1 MPWYGSHPFLN
12 EYIRGN
18 RCRRIMEIGV
28 LNGEN
33 AKAMVEAA
41 IENLPPEEVEYY
53 GFDFFRNYSLEQ
65 VEKKLEGTGCK
76 FRLFKGDTSD
86 TLPRSV
92 KALPKMDL
100 IFIDGGKSY
109 SEANSDWTCSRLL
122 MHGKTVV
129 FVHNYDFSG
138 VQKMV
143 DEIPRDRYRVEIIHA
158 PNDEDTAVI
167 KGIS

>member
-1 MPWYGSHPFLN
+1 
-12 EYIRGN
+12 
-18 RCRRIMEIGV
+18 MEIGV

-33 AKAMVEAA
+33 AKAMVEVA

-53 GFDFFRNYSLEQ
+53 GFDFFSNYSLKQ
-65 VEKKLEGTGCK
+65 IEKKLEETGCK
-76 FRLFKGDTSD
+76 FKLFKGDTAD

-92 KALPKMDL
+92 KDLPQMDL

-109 SEANSDWTCSRLL
+109 SEAYNDWTCSRLL
-122 MHGKTVV
+122 MHDKTAV
-129 FVHNYDFSG
+129 FVHNYDFSR

-143 DEIPRDRYRVEIIHA
+143 DEIPKDKYRVEIIHT

-167 KGIS
+167 KEISC

>member
-1 MPWYGSHPFLN
+1 
-12 EYIRGN
+12 
-18 RCRRIMEIGV
+18 MEIGV

-33 AKAMVEAA
+33 AKAMIETA

-53 GFDFFRNYSLEQ
+53 GFDFFSNYNLEKI
-65 VEKKLEGTGCK
+65 EKKLEKTGCK
-76 FRLFKGDTSD
+76 FRLFKGDTAD

-92 KALPKMDL
+92 KDLPKMDL

-109 SEANSDWTCSRLL
+109 SEAYNDWTCSRLL
-122 MHGKTVV
+122 MHDKTAV

-143 DEIPRDRYRVEIIHA
+143 DEIPKERYRVEIIHT
-158 PNDEDTAVI
+158 PDDEDTAVI
-167 KGIS
+167 KEISC

>member
-1 MPWYGSHPFLN
+1 
-12 EYIRGN
+12 
-18 RCRRIMEIGV
+18 MEIGV

-53 GFDFFRNYSLEQ
+53 GFDFFSNYSLEQ
-65 VEKKLEGTGCK
+65 IEEKLEGTGCK
-76 FRLFKGDTSD
+76 FRLFKGDTAD

-100 IFIDGGKSY
+100 IFIDAGKSY
-109 SEANSDWTCSRLL
+109 SEAYNDWMCSRLL
-122 MHGKTVV
+122 MQGKTAV

-138 VQKMV
+138 VRKMV
-143 DEIPRDRYRVEIIHA
+143 DEIPKDRYRVEIIHKS
-158 PNDEDTAVI
+158 NDEDTAVI
-167 KGIS
+167 KEIS

>member
-1 MPWYGSHPFLN
+1 
-12 EYIRGN
+12 
-18 RCRRIMEIGV
+18 MEIGV

-33 AKAMVEAA
+33 AKAMIEAA

-53 GFDFFRNYSLEQ
+53 GFDFFSSDSLEPI
-65 VEKKLEGTGCK
+65 EKKLEKTGCK
-76 FRLFKGDTSD
+76 FRLFKGDTAD

-92 KALPKMDL
+92 KDLPQMDL

-109 SEANSDWTCSRLL
+109 SEAYNDWMCSRLL
-122 MHGKTVV
+122 MHDKTAV

-143 DEIPRDRYRVEIIHA
+143 DEIPKDKYRVEIIHT

-167 KGIS
+167 KEISC

>member
-1 MPWYGSHPFLN
+1 
-12 EYIRGN
+12 
-18 RCRRIMEIGV
+18 MEIGV

-33 AKAMVEAA
+33 AKAMVEIA

-53 GFDFFRNYSLEQ
+53 GFDFFSNYSLKQ
-65 VEKKLEGTGCK
+65 IEKKLVKTGCK
-76 FRLFKGDTSD
+76 FRLFKGDTAD

-92 KALPKMDL
+92 KDLPQMDL

-109 SEANSDWTCSRLL
+109 SEAYNDWTCSRLL
-122 MHGKTVV
+122 MHDKTAV

-143 DEIPRDRYRVEIIHA
+143 DEIPKDKYRVEIIHTSD
-158 PNDEDTAVI
+158 DEDTAVI
-167 KGIS
+167 KEISC